1 MNEASKKQKFV
12 ILYKYVSYK
21 AFESIMEKWAL
32 KASFPF
38 ESNDPLEYVAQHTE
52 HKMGRY
58 MNIHSP
64 QDEPPPFFS
73 FSRKMS
79 DVTMWGQYADYAR
92 GVCLV
97 FKFPLSENS
106 REYWSDENA
115 DALSPHISYMMT
127 NSTEKCDTTLAG
139 VKYSEDRFSPG
150 DLNTEKPEFDT
161 LVMTLFWRM
170 FYMPTIK
177 AESWKYEDEV
187 RIIERCE
194 NASQENKGMLLY
206 EWPMNYLYGIIIG
219 ANSPYPTDYLK
230 QKIKL
235 SYAKTNQM
243 NFFWGE
249 LCNCYVVRAT
259 IHPTKFAYEAYPFS
273 DRMENDL
280 LEKIMSLTTHRYN
293 ERETWYELSKKMLN
307 DLAEW
312 RNGVIRTFAKKL
324 VQQRTQ
330 YTTVNSDT
338 DEKILFDITRHI
350 ITNSSIF
357 AKIFQ
362 EETLSVEDIQAAIT
376 SRPEERENIKG
387 MAQWFINQ
395 GINAIAKKVHFE
407 LDDEI
412 DSVISKY
419 FKETKNSTADS

>member
-12 ILYKYVSYK
+12 ILYKYVSYI

-115 DALSPHISYMMT
+115 DALSPHISCMMT

-139 VKYSEDRFSPG
+139 VKYSEDRFSPS

-161 LVMTLFWRM
+161 LMMTLLWRM

-235 SYAKTNQM
+235 SYAKTNKK

-280 LEKIMSLTTHRYN
+280 LEKIMSLTTHRYD

-330 YTTVNSDT
+330 YTTVNSDN

-357 AKIFQ
+357 EKIFQ

-376 SRPEERENIKG
+376 YRPKEKENIKD
-387 MAQWFINQ
+387 MAQCLINQ

-419 FKETKNSTADS
+419 FKETKNSTEDS

>member
-1 MNEASKKQKFV
+1 M
-12 ILYKYVSYK
+12 KY
-21 AFESIMEKWAL
+21 SI
-32 KASFPF
+32 
-38 ESNDPLEYVAQHTE
+38 
-52 HKMGRY
+52 
-58 MNIHSP
+58 
-64 QDEPPPFFS
+64 
-73 FSRKMS
+73 
-79 DVTMWGQYADYAR
+79 R
-92 GVCLV
+92 G
-97 FKFPLSENS
+97 
-106 REYWSDENA
+106 
-115 DALSPHISYMMT
+115 
-127 NSTEKCDTTLAG
+127 G

-161 LVMTLFWRM
+161 LMMTLFWRM

-194 NASQENKGMLLY
+194 NATQENKGMLLY
-206 EWPMNYLYGIIIG
+206 EWPMIYLYGIIIG

-235 SYAKTNQM
+235 SYAKTNKK

-273 DRMENDL
+273 DRMENEL
-280 LEKIMSLTTHRYN
+280 LEKIMSLTKHSYD
-293 ERETWYELSKKMLN
+293 EGETWYELSKKMLN
-307 DLAEW
+307 DLTEW
-312 RNGVIRTFAKKL
+312 RNDVIRTFAKKL
-324 VQQRTQ
+324 VLQRSQ
-330 YTTVNSDT
+330 YTTANSDN

-357 AKIFQ
+357 AKISQ
-362 EETLSVEDIQAAIT
+362 QETLSVEDIQAAIT
-376 SRPEERENIKG
+376 YLPKEKENIKD
-387 MAQWFINQ
+387 MAQWLVNQ

-407 LDDEI
+407 LDDEM

-419 FKETKNSTADS
+419 FKETKNSTEDS

>member
-1 MNEASKKQKFV
+1 MNEVSKKQKFV

-115 DALSPHISYMMT
+115 DALSPHISYMMS

-150 DLNTEKPEFDT
+150 NLNTEKPEFDT
-161 LVMTLFWRM
+161 LMMTLFWRM

-177 AESWKYEDEV
+177 AESWTYEDEV

-194 NASQENKGMLLY
+194 NASLEKKGMLLY

-235 SYAKTNQM
+235 SYAKTNQK

-280 LEKIMSLTTHRYN
+280 LEKIMSLTKHSYD
-293 ERETWYELSKKMLN
+293 EGETWYELSKKMLN

-324 VQQRTQ
+324 VQQRAQHTTA
-330 YTTVNSDT
+330 YTDN

-357 AKIFQ
+357 EKIFL

-376 SRPEERENIKG
+376 SRPEERENIKD
-387 MAQWFINQ
+387 MAQWLINQ

-419 FKETKNSTADS
+419 FKKTKK

>member
-1 MNEASKKQKFV
+1 MNEVSKKQKFV

-21 AFESIMEKWAL
+21 AFESIMEKWAW

-38 ESNDPLEYVAQHTE
+38 ESNDPLEYIAQHTE

-161 LVMTLFWRM
+161 LIMTLFWRM
-170 FYMPTIK
+170 LYMPTIK

-187 RIIERCE
+187 RIIEHCE
-194 NASQENKGMLLY
+194 NASQEYKGMLLY

-219 ANSPYPTDYLK
+219 ANSSYPTDYLK

-235 SYAKTNQM
+235 SYSKTNQK

-280 LEKIMSLTTHRYN
+280 LEKIMSLTKHSYD
-293 ERETWYELSKKMLN
+293 EGETWYELSKKMLN

-330 YTTVNSDT
+330 YTTVNSDN

-419 FKETKNSTADS
+419 FKETKK

>member
-1 MNEASKKQKFV
+1 MNEVSKKQKFV

-161 LVMTLFWRM
+161 LMMTLFWRM

-235 SYAKTNQM
+235 SYAKTNKK

-280 LEKIMSLTTHRYN
+280 LEKIMSLTTHRYD

-330 YTTVNSDT
+330 YTTVNSDN

-357 AKIFQ
+357 EKIFQ

-376 SRPEERENIKG
+376 YRPKEKENIKD
-387 MAQWFINQ
+387 MAQCLINQ

-419 FKETKNSTADS
+419 FKETKNSTEDS

>member
-1 MNEASKKQKFV
+1 MNEVSKKQKFV

-127 NSTEKCDTTLAG
+127 NATEKCDTTLAG

-235 SYAKTNQM
+235 SYAKTNQK

-280 LEKIMSLTTHRYN
+280 LEKIMSLTTHRYD

-312 RNGVIRTFAKKL
+312 RNGVIRTFTKKL

-330 YTTVNSDT
+330 YTTVNADN

-357 AKIFQ
+357 EKIFQ

-376 SRPEERENIKG
+376 YRLKEKENIKD
-387 MAQWFINQ
+387 MAQWLINQ

-419 FKETKNSTADS
+419 FKETKNSTEDS

>member
-150 DLNTEKPEFDT
+150 NLNTEKPEFDT
-161 LVMTLFWRM
+161 LMMTLFWRM

-194 NASQENKGMLLY
+194 NASQEDKGMLLY

-235 SYAKTNQM
+235 SYAKTNKK
-243 NFFWGE
+243 NFFWGK

-259 IHPTKFAYEAYPFS
+259 IHPTKFAYEAYPFC

-280 LEKIMSLTTHRYN
+280 LEKIMSLTTHRYD

-324 VQQRTQ
+324 VLQRTQ
-330 YTTVNSDT
+330 YTTVNSDN

-357 AKIFQ
+357 EKIFL

-376 SRPEERENIKG
+376 YRPKENIKD
-387 MAQWFINQ
+387 MAQWLINQ

-407 LDDEI
+407 LDDEM

-419 FKETKNSTADS
+419 FKETKNSTEDS

>member
-1 MNEASKKQKFV
+1 MNDASKKQKFV

-235 SYAKTNQM
+235 SYAKTNQK
-243 NFFWGE
+243 NFFWSE

-280 LEKIMSLTTHRYN
+280 LEKIMSLTKHRYD
-293 ERETWYELSKKMLN
+293 EGETWYELSKKMLHE
-307 DLAEW
+307 LAEW
-312 RNGVIRTFAKKL
+312 RNRKIQDISKKVVRLLQKNNSVIEEDDVKSCF
-324 VQQRTQ
+324 Q
-330 YTTVNSDT
+330 YIRCIMSHSIIR
-338 DEKILFDITRHI
+338 EKVFKGEPLIAENI
-350 ITNSSIF
+350 
-357 AKIFQ
+357 Q
-362 EETLSVEDIQAAIT
+362 EAIT
-376 SRPEERENIKG
+376 SNPKEKENWKHYATILLQCG
-387 MAQWFINQ
+387 FE
-395 GINAIAKKVHFE
+395 GIVKEIYFE
-407 LDDEI
+407 AESTI
-412 DSVISKY
+412 DTIVAKY
-419 FKETKNSTADS
+419 FKESK

>member
-1 MNEASKKQKFV
+1 MNEVSKKQKFV

-97 FKFPLSENS
+97 FKFPLSENC

-115 DALSPHISYMMT
+115 DELSTYISCSMA
-127 NSTEKCDTTLAG
+127 STTENKTISLAG
-139 VKYSEDRFSPG
+139 VKYSENRFTPG
-150 DLNTEKPEFDT
+150 DFNKEKPDIDT
-161 LVMTLFWRM
+161 VARALIWRM
-170 FYMPTIK
+170 FTPPIK
-177 AESWKYEDEV
+177 ADSWEYEDEV
-187 RIIERCE
+187 RIIEHCN
-194 NASQENKGMLLY
+194 NASLESNNMLLY
-206 EWPMNYLYGIIIG
+206 DWPMNYLYAVIIG
-219 ANSPYPTDYLK
+219 SNSPYPSDYIK

-235 SYAKTNQM
+235 SYAKTNQK

-280 LEKIMSLTTHRYN
+280 LEKIMSLTKHSYD
-293 ERETWYELSKKMLN
+293 EGETWYELSKKMLN
-307 DLAEW
+307 DLTEW
-312 RNGVIRTFAKKL
+312 RNDVIRTFAKKL
-324 VQQRTQ
+324 VLQRSQ
-330 YTTVNSDT
+330 YTTANTDT

-376 SRPEERENIKG
+376 SRPEERENIKD

-419 FKETKNSTADS
+419 FKETKNSTEDS

>member
-1 MNEASKKQKFV
+1 
-12 ILYKYVSYK
+12 
-21 AFESIMEKWAL
+21 
-32 KASFPF
+32 
-38 ESNDPLEYVAQHTE
+38 
-52 HKMGRY
+52 
-58 MNIHSP
+58 
-64 QDEPPPFFS
+64 
-73 FSRKMS
+73 
-79 DVTMWGQYADYAR
+79 MWGQYADYAR

-235 SYAKTNQM
+235 SYAKTNQK

-280 LEKIMSLTTHRYN
+280 LEKIMSLTKHSYD
-293 ERETWYELSKKMLN
+293 EGETWYELSKQMLY
-307 DLAEW
+307 DLTEW
-312 RNGVIRTFAKKL
+312 RNDVIRTFAKKL
-324 VQQRTQ
+324 VQQRAR
-330 YTTVNSDT
+330 YTTANTDT

-376 SRPEERENIKG
+376 SRPEERENIKD
-387 MAQWFINQ
+387 MAQWLINQ

-419 FKETKNSTADS
+419 FKETKNSTEDS

>member
-1 MNEASKKQKFV
+1 MKDSLEKQKFV

-64 QDEPPPFFS
+64 HDEPPPFFS

-92 GVCLV
+92 GICLV

-115 DALSPHISYMMT
+115 DELSPHISYVMT
-127 NSTEKCDTTLAG
+127 NSTEKCDISLAG
-139 VKYSEDRFSPG
+139 VKYSENRFSPG
-150 DLNTEKPEFDT
+150 NLNTEKPEFDT
-161 LVMTLFWRM
+161 LIMTLFWRM

-194 NASQENKGMLLY
+194 NASHENKGMLLY
-206 EWPMNYLYGIIIG
+206 EWPMDYLYGVVIG
-219 ANSPYPTDYLK
+219 ANSPYPTDYIK

-235 SYAKTNQM
+235 SYAKTNKK
-243 NFFWGE
+243 NFFWAE
-249 LCNCYVVRAT
+249 SCDCYVVRAS
-259 IHPTKFAYEAYPFS
+259 IHPTKFAYEAYPFC

-280 LEKIMSLTTHRYN
+280 LEKVMNLTNHHYDGS
-293 ERETWYELSKKMLN
+293 ETWHEISKKMLHELAERRNQKIQELSKKVVRLLHQN
-307 DLAEW
+307 NSGIKEDD
-312 RNGVIRTFAKKL
+312 VKVCHQFIR
-324 VQQRTQ
+324 
-330 YTTVNSDT
+330 SIISHSIII
-338 DEKILFDITRHI
+338 EKIFKEESLIAENI
-350 ITNSSIF
+350 
-357 AKIFQ
+357 Q
-362 EETLSVEDIQAAIT
+362 ETIT
-376 SRPEERENIKG
+376 SKAEEKEMWMNYGTILIQCGLECIVKEIYLEADRTID
-387 MAQWFINQ
+387 
-395 GINAIAKKVHFE
+395 AIVAN
-407 LDDEI
+407 
-412 DSVISKY
+412 Y
-419 FKETKNSTADS
+419 FKESK

>member
-1 MNEASKKQKFV
+1 MNEASEKQKFV

-161 LVMTLFWRM
+161 LMMTLFWRM

-235 SYAKTNQM
+235 SYAKTNKK

-259 IHPTKFAYEAYPFS
+259 IHSTKFAYEAYPFS

-280 LEKIMSLTTHRYN
+280 LEKIMSLTTHRYD

-330 YTTVNSDT
+330 YTTVNSDN

-357 AKIFQ
+357 EKIFQ

-376 SRPEERENIKG
+376 YRPKENIKD
-387 MAQWFINQ
+387 MAQCLINQ

-419 FKETKNSTADS
+419 FKETKNSTEDS